1 MGGGDRGGGASAWR
15 LTTRLRETARRGG
28 DDRDRDV
35 RGVDAR
41 AHEEAPVHTRWQSS
55 RPPRCRSRRRKQSPP
70 RERGRWRSTH
80 PPRHRSQRRKQ
91 SPPRERRRWQ
101 SSRLP
106 EPAAHAS
113 QSPPVHVRW
122 RPSTKTAAPG
132 GGGAE
137 APLPQSTVRA
147 LRVRRGVRQFGGP
160 AVCQVP
166 APYMAA
172 RARRGGLMRARQVP
186 AVARGDRREHAG
198 RREGRLH
205 DHVHVVLCG
214 DQ

>member
-1 MGGGDRGGGASAWR
+1 MPERMKKPTGSY
-15 LTTRLRETARRGG
+15 
-28 DDRDRDV
+28 
-35 RGVDAR
+35 
-41 AHEEAPVHTRWQSS
+41 PVAIVT

-122 RPSTKTAAPG
+122 RTKTAAPG

-147 LRVRRGVRQFGGP
+147 LWVRRGVRQFGGP